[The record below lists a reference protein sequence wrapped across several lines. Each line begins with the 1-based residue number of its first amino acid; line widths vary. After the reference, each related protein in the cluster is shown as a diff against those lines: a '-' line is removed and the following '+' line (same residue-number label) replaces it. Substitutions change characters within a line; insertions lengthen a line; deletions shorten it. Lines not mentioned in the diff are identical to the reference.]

1 MAGKE
6 KELVMKILIIE
17 DNQKHLVDA
26 KAVVAEMRIEADFA
40 TTYVDAKNM
49 MENNKYDGI
58 VSDIFFPYAEK
69 TSYSLNGWNFTA
81 RFECEN
87 MLDEIIH
94 RIGRS
99 DIKWIKAANKWISGQ
114 EMHPT
119 GIMIARDCLVANVP
133 VVLCTDTYHH
143 GWSTEPVNIWAGKN
157 EIKVFD
163 GYPSENPYENC
174 VATKC
179 WKEAIKRLQLEI
191 KHGLKG
197 SALTE
202 KLYEPREKGDE

>member
-1 MAGKE
+1 
-6 KELVMKILIIE
+6 MKILVIE

-69 TSYSLNGWNFTA
+69 TSYPLKGWSFAA

-87 MLDEIIH
+87 MLNEIIH
-94 RIGRS
+94 RICRS

-119 GIMIARDCLVANVP
+119 GIMIARDCLNAAGGLPVTTGFTTCAPGRLQSALVAARGLLSQAM
-133 VVLCTDTYHH
+133 VVL
-143 GWSTEPVNIWAGKN
+143 GK
-157 EIKVFD
+157 
-163 GYPSENPYENC
+163 
-174 VATKC
+174 
-179 WKEAIKRLQLEI
+179 
-191 KHGLKG
+191 
-197 SALTE
+197 
-202 KLYEPREKGDE
+202 